1 MLFVYIIVFCVLFY
15 GAALW
20 VSTKYSINHNNN
32 NLTAKYDDFKDDS
45 QVSTRKKRL
54 VKRGFQLN
62 VMQASYATQLRKQD
76 NCI

>member
-1 MLFVYIIVFCVLFY
+1 VLFVYIIVFCVLFY

-20 VSTKYSINHNNN
+20 VSTKHNNN

-62 VMQASYATQLRKQD
+62 VMHASYATQLRKQD